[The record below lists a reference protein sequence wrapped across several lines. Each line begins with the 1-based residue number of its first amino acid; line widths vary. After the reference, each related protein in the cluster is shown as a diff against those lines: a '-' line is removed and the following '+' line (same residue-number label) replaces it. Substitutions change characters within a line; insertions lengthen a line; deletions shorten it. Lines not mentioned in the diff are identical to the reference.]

1 MPTTARN
8 RFNTRRT
15 VSASAA
21 VAAAAT
27 AVLLS
32 VQHASADE
40 PAPDA
45 AQDCGMETLPIPEGL
60 QSTRIMAMSDDG
72 SVIAYSAESLDHEE
86 FENREQYLRLYSD
99 GEVTDLPVTGPWE
112 EVADVNSSGVAVG
125 ASGDYPDREPWVWR
139 DGELS
144 ALPTEAGGEAHGI
157 NDQGDI
163 VGVRRDPNLGT
174 IPVVWPADGTGPVD
188 LELPGNA
195 AYGEATA
202 IGDDGT
208 IVGHITD
215 NGDLSGNTKPYA
227 WYPDGTAAEL
237 PLPEGI
243 DREDAYS
250 EPMDVTGDWA
260 TGFLQIPDVTIDRA
274 TTVRWNLADGT
285 AETTE
290 LGYYSSPAAIA
301 ADGTVVGQS
310 FETRAA
316 AYQSGE
322 TVVELPGVT
331 DSFNGDYAVEI
342 SADGSLIAG
351 EVYVGTGDDGY
362 DDFNAVTW
370 TCG

>member
-1 MPTTARN
+1 
-8 RFNTRRT
+8 
-15 VSASAA
+15 
-21 VAAAAT
+21 
-27 AVLLS
+27 
-32 VQHASADE
+32 
-40 PAPDA
+40 
-45 AQDCGMETLPIPEGL
+45 METLPIPEGL

-144 ALPTEAGGEAHGI
+144 ALPTEYGGEALGI

-163 VGVRRDPNLGT
+163 VGSRRDPNLGS

-188 LELPGNA
+188 LELPGDA